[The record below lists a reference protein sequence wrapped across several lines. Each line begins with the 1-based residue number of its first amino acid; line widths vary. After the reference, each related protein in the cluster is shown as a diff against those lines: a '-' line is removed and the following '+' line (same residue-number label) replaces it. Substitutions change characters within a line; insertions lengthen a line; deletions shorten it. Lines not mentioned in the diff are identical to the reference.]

1 MLLIN
6 ACDRKTSRTLT
17 LAEYVLKRIG
27 GSFQRIDL
35 FKEQLL
41 PLDSALCDKR
51 SCLMAEGKLS
61 DPYFR
66 YAKAFREAETI
77 VIAAP
82 LWDFSFPAVLKVFM
96 EHVTVA
102 DLTFKYNEKGIPEGL
117 CKAKR
122 LIYVTT
128 AGGRIGNLH
137 LGYQYIETLSKVLFS
152 IPDVLCISAE
162 GLDIDGSDVEA
173 ILKDTVRRIDQII

>member
-1 MLLIN
+1 
-6 ACDRKTSRTLT
+6 
-17 LAEYVLKRIG
+17 
-27 GSFQRIDL
+27 
-35 FKEQLL
+35 
-41 PLDSALCDKR
+41 
-51 SCLMAEGKLS
+51 
-61 DPYFR
+61 
-66 YAKAFREAETI
+66 
-77 VIAAP
+77 
-82 LWDFSFPAVLKVFM
+82 M

-137 LGYQYIETLSKVLFS
+137 LGYEYIETLSKALFS

>member
-1 MLLIN
+1 
-6 ACDRKTSRTLT
+6 
-17 LAEYVLKRIG
+17 
-27 GSFQRIDL
+27 
-35 FKEQLL
+35 
-41 PLDSALCDKR
+41 
-51 SCLMAEGKLS
+51 
-61 DPYFR
+61 
-66 YAKAFREAETI
+66 
-77 VIAAP
+77 
-82 LWDFSFPAVLKVFM
+82 M

-128 AGGRIGNLH
+128 AGGRIGNLN
-137 LGYQYIETLSKVLFS
+137 LGYQYIETLSQVLFS